1 MNLKAKIVAVL
12 MALAPVVTT
21 AQEAKLNLIPL
32 PQKIQE
38 NNGVFVI
45 DNNVYKIF
53 YEGRDL
59 GLTLKEFKI
68 LCKLCAHP
76 GRVYTRDKLLDELWG
91 IDYAGDLRTV
101 DTHVARLRTKLG
113 DWGTKYIKTVYGTG
127 YKLAKNDD

>member
-45 DNNVYKIF
+45 DNNVSICGNATFEIEY
-53 YEGRDL
+53 
-59 GLTLKEFKI
+59 LKEKI
-68 LCKLCAHP
+68 SKSS
-76 GRVYTRDKLLDELWG
+76 G
-91 IDYAGDLRTV
+91 IKIQKGQN
-101 DTHVARLRTKLG
+101 
-113 DWGTKYIKTVYGTG
+113 GTKKIEINITPSAQTKEEG
-127 YKLAKNDD
+127 YELNVTHL